1 MSVTL
6 FPIIQPAEELEVKE
20 PALYKEVKWDYENNI
35 PIFHYGEPVFVTGL
49 EAVKVWAW
57 KAIHTQRFYHDIYTW
72 DYGCEINSLIGQ
84 TYSEELKLSEA
95 SRYLKECLLVNPYI
109 TDVTNIDISFEKDK
123 LTINCIIIT
132 LYGEETIN
140 V

>member
-6 FPIIQPAEELEVKE
+6 FPIIQPAEEIEVKE
-20 PALYKEVKWDYENNI
+20 LSIYKEIKWDYENNI
-35 PIFHYGEPVFVTGL
+35 PIFHGGEPVFVSGL

-57 KAIHTQRFYHDIYTW
+57 KAIHTPRFYHEIYTW
-72 DYGCEINSLIGQ
+72 DYGSEISSLIGQ

-95 SRYLKECLLVNPYI
+95 NRYLRECLLINPYI
-109 TDVTNIDISFEKDK
+109 TDVTNIDIFFAKDV
-123 LTINCIIIT
+123 LSINCTIIT
-132 LYGEETIN
+132 LYGEGTID